1 MLTYKKFDQL
11 QVIGYSDSDFTGC
24 PDDRKT
30 ISGFG
35 FMMKGEAISWK
46 RVKRTYIAT
55 PEGSMLL
62 VMKHLS
68 NYVA

>member
-1 MLTYKKFDQL
+1 MLTYKKSDQL
-11 QVIGYSDSDFTGC
+11 QVIGYSNSDFTGC
-24 PDDRKT
+24 LDDRNS
-30 ISGFG
+30 ISNFD

-46 RVKRTYIAT
+46 RVIQTLIAT